1 MDMNAGNGGDDSR
14 IRQSDENRGREDEA
28 GSGATTEGLRS
39 QSPAPLDRPIS
50 LFDGE

>member
-1 MDMNAGNGGDDSR
+1 MDMNTG
-14 IRQSDENRGREDEA
+14 SDENRGREDETG